1 MIRSLNCHL
10 VHQGASSCVTGC
22 ESRQPALHWERIMR
36 KQKGANKGWVK
47 PQITALGKIKDV
59 AGAQGTGDQAATTKT

>member
-1 MIRSLNCHL
+1 
-10 VHQGASSCVTGC
+10 
-22 ESRQPALHWERIMR
+22 MR